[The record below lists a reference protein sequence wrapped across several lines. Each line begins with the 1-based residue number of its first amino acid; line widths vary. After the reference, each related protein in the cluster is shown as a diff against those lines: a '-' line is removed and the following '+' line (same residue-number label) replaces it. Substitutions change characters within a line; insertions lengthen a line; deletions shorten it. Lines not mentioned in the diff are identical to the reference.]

1 MAGKFQFGGTPM
13 KMSFDG
19 FFDRAQVMAV
29 MSERTRSAL
38 SQLGALTRRLA
49 MQSIKDAPRGTYS
62 RPGSPPF
69 SHSGEFKRFILFA
82 FDQGMNEML
91 VGAALFASTKS
102 KTPVP
107 ELLEYGGNTTDWK
120 GRGRDYPA
128 RPHMRPAMRR
138 ALSAKNVQEAFDR
151 AGAGNLPGQV
161 KSQLK
166 QQLNP
171 NS

>member
-1 MAGKFQFGGTPM
+1 MAGKFKFGGTPM
-13 KMSFDG
+13 KMNWDG
-19 FFDRAQVMAV
+19 FFDRANVIAV
-29 MSERTRSAL
+29 MSARTHDAFG
-38 SQLGALTRRLA
+38 QLGALTRKIA
-49 MQSIKDAPRGTYS
+49 IDSIKDAPRGTYS

-82 FDQGMNEML
+82 FDRGMNEML

-120 GRGRDYPA
+120 GRGRDYAA
-128 RPHMRPAMRR
+128 RPHMRPAMRG

-151 AGAGNLPGQV
+151 AGAGHLPGQV

-171 NS
+171 NT